1 MQTLAGPVVMH
12 NVLEFHPK
20 VMEFTGTVLD
30 YIIVHELCH
39 KLEKNHT
46 KAFWAL
52 VNSHMP
58 GWQRQHAVLEHAV
71 FGDAF

>member
-1 MQTLAGPVVMH
+1 
-12 NVLEFHPK
+12 
-20 VMEFTGTVLD
+20 MEFTGTVLD

>member
-1 MQTLAGPVVMH
+1 
-12 NVLEFHPK
+12 
-20 VMEFTGTVLD
+20 MEFAGTVQD

-39 KLEKNHT
+39 TLEKNHT
-46 KAFWAL
+46 KVFWAL

-58 GWQRQHAVLEHAV
+58 GWQRHHAVLEQAV